1 MLNIEFGN
9 PTYNVLGRSN
19 SYSKT
24 SRYLFQYYR
33 DKPALNNNGAIV
45 DFVDNNTTGSF
56 NVK

>member
-9 PTYNVLGRSN
+9 PTYNVLGWSN